1 MQDSVEAAVVVEV
14 ADLEQE
20 LVKAVEQ
27 ELVTAVEPG
36 ARSEGPGCAGLLW
49 STQDS
54 PGYQR
59 KR

>member
-27 ELVTAVEPG
+27 EPLKAVEPG
-36 ARSEGPGCAGLLW
+36 AR
-49 STQDS
+49 
-54 PGYQR
+54 
-59 KR
+59 